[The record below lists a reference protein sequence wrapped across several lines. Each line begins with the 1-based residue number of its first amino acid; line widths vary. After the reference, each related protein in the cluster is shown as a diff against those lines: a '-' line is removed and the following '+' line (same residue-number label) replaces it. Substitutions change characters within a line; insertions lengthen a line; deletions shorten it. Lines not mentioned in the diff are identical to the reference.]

1 MEWDFKLEVSPFSH
15 EVLADIY
22 QSKLDMLAK
31 LQKNISNIQDK
42 ELLFHYIIDVEGPYS
57 HVISNPLQ
65 EMTESLLQIKSKMLA
80 RVEDEYKKMQALQ
93 MEQQLGAYL
102 DYFKSTQ
109 SAGSPEEKQ
118 QMFDQLYITLQ
129 DELAFKQTVIEANK
143 HHNLRVKRGLLI
155 EKAIIKYMESFVAMD
170 ESKDTFTCVALL
182 EEMLAYSNLHKYCVE
197 K

>member
-1 MEWDFKLEVSPFSH
+1 
-15 EVLADIY
+15 
-22 QSKLDMLAK
+22 
-31 LQKNISNIQDK
+31 
-42 ELLFHYIIDVEGPYS
+42 
-57 HVISNPLQ
+57 
-65 EMTESLLQIKSKMLA
+65 
-80 RVEDEYKKMQALQ
+80 MQALQ

-143 HHNLRVKRGLLI
+143 HHNLKSKAKGVINSKRSNHKI
-155 EKAIIKYMESFVAMD
+155 HMESFVAMD

-182 EEMLAYSNLHKYCVE
+182 EEMLAYMQPSTSIALKNEFFSTVVML
-197 K
+197 